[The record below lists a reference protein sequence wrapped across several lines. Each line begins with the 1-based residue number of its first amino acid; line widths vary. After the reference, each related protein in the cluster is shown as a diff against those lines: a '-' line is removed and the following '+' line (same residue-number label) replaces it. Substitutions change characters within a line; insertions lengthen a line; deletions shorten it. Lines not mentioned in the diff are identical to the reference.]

1 MLVIILLER
10 IINLLIVVDIM
21 NEIENITN
29 KLFEDIKHI
38 DDNGNEYW
46 SARELQLVLD
56 YKEWRKFDR
65 VISKSISSCINSRN
79 DIKFNFVQSDKIV
92 KTGVST
98 KNIKDYYLSRYACY
112 LIAQNSD
119 PHMRKVALAQTYFA
133 IQTRKQELFEDE
145 YEKLSDD
152 EKRLYHRNIIKRRN
166 SSLTKT
172 AIKSGVKD
180 LAKFHN
186 AGYKGLYNGETAND
200 IAKRKGLSYRE
211 DILDYMSLDEEIA
224 NSFRISLTEQKLRNE
239 KVDNEYDANSAHY
252 NVGKEV
258 RNTIAKVGGIMPED
272 MLTPSVSAKNLN
284 INKKIRDFNEN

>member
-1 MLVIILLER
+1 
-10 IINLLIVVDIM
+10 M
-21 NEIENITN
+21 NDIENITN

-46 SARELQLVLD
+46 SARELQCAFH
-56 YKEWRKFDR
+56 YTQWRRFNE
-65 VISKSISSCINSRN
+65 VIEKAITSCLNVGINVENHFANSG
-79 DIKFNFVQSDKIV
+79 KMVKI
-92 KTGVST
+92 GVST
-98 KNIKDYYLSRYACY
+98 KLLDDFRLSRYACY
-112 LIAQNSD
+112 LIAQNADS
-119 PHMRKVALAQTYFA
+119 RKQVISFAQTYFA
-133 IQTRKQELFEDE
+133 VQTRRQELFEDE

-166 SSLTKT
+166 SSLNKT

-239 KVDNEYDANSAHY
+239 KIDNEYDANSAHY

>member
-38 DDNGNEYW
+38 DENGNEYW

-133 IQTRKQELFEDE
+133 IQTKKQV
-145 YEKLSDD
+145 
-152 EKRLYHRNIIKRRN
+152 IK
-166 SSLTKT
+166 
-172 AIKSGVKD
+172 
-180 LAKFHN
+180 
-186 AGYKGLYNGETAND
+186 
-200 IAKRKGLSYRE
+200 
-211 DILDYMSLDEEIA
+211 
-224 NSFRISLTEQKLRNE
+224 
-239 KVDNEYDANSAHY
+239 
-252 NVGKEV
+252 
-258 RNTIAKVGGIMPED
+258 
-272 MLTPSVSAKNLN
+272 
-284 INKKIRDFNEN
+284 